1 MEYEIYYLSNLLGVI
16 VLFMI
21 ILFHF
26 VDADGENCK
35 TFEKEMNEKMNF
47 GINEEKIEKIEK
59 TKKDKKKEKIK

>member
-26 VDADGENCK
+26 VDADSENCK
-35 TFEKEMNEKMNF
+35 TFEKEMNEKFNDF
-47 GINEEKIEKIEK
+47 EEKSEKIVK
-59 TKKDKKKEKIK
+59 NKKDKKKEKIK

>member
-35 TFEKEMNEKMNF
+35 TFEKEMNEKFNDF
-47 GINEEKIEKIEK
+47 EEKSEKIVK
-59 TKKDKKKEKIK
+59 NKKDKKKEKIK

>member
-26 VDADGENCK
+26 VDADSENCK
-35 TFEKEMNEKMNF
+35 TFEKEMNEKLNDF
-47 GINEEKIEKIEK
+47 EEKSEKIVK
-59 TKKDKKKEKIK
+59 NKKDKKKEKIK

>member
-26 VDADGENCK
+26 VDADEENCK
-35 TFEKEMNEKMNF
+35 TFEKEMNEKLNDF
-47 GINEEKIEKIEK
+47 EEKSEKIVK
-59 TKKDKKKEKIK
+59 NKKDKKKEKIK

>member
-35 TFEKEMNEKMNF
+35 TFEKEMNEKLNDF
-47 GINEEKIEKIEK
+47 EEKSEKIVK
-59 TKKDKKKEKIK
+59 NKKDKKKEKIK